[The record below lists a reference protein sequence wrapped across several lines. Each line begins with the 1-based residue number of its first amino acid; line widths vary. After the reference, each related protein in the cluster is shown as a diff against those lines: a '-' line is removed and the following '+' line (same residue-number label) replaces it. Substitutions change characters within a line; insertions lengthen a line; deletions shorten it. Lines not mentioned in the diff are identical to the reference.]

1 MVIKRD
7 GQGTALLTDAIE
19 VGAQRVVCEVL
30 LPQAGREE
38 LDFQGGMGID
48 ALEHI
53 DQIDVG
59 IDALQT
65 TRREQT
71 VDNPHMAGADFR
83 PTEQPVFAA
92 QGNGPNFPLQMI
104 GIHRHV
110 GINQEHFEFC
120 LPLQCILRRV
130 AKRIGGEQ
138 DSSDH
143 CLFEPRK
150 EILHEGFLYF
160 PPMRQFGLC
169 CYAPLTDHRFLFIE
183 RSNSVECGGH

>member
-65 TRREQT
+65 TRRKQT
-71 VDNPHMAGADFR
+71 VDDAHMVGADFR
-83 PTEQPVFAA
+83 PTEQPVLLA
-92 QGNGPNFPLQMI
+92 QGNRANFSLQMI

-120 LPLQCILRRV
+120 LPAPVHTAPRGPKGLVGSKTSVITVCLSHVKKSSTRGFRYSPRC
-130 AKRIGGEQ
+130 ASLASAATPRSRITA
-138 DSSDH
+138 SS
-143 CLFEPRK
+143 L
-150 EILHEGFLYF
+150 
-160 PPMRQFGLC
+160 
-169 CYAPLTDHRFLFIE
+169 
-183 RSNSVECGGH
+183 